1 LDQYEKEH
9 TMTHGDEVYAY
20 PSARNRIVPEEGQES
35 VWDYPRPPSYRQ
47 VSSHIRVIFNG
58 AVIAETRRAIRVL
71 QTGIPPVY
79 YIPRDDV
86 RMEYL
91 TGIDRQS
98 YCPYKGTA
106 SYWSVQ
112 VGGRSASN
120 AAWSYPDPFSST
132 VRIKD
137 YLAFYAHAMDSCSV
151 DGELA
156 AAPDWKW
163 IGGWVT
169 STIVGP
175 FIAQSDIP
183 QVEHLQNV

>member
-1 LDQYEKEH
+1 
-9 TMTHGDEVYAY
+9 V
-20 PSARNRIVPEEGQES
+20 
-35 VWDYPRPPSYRQ
+35 
-47 VSSHIRVIFNG
+47 
-58 AVIAETRRAIRVL
+58 ETRRAIRVL
-71 QTGIPPVY
+71 QTGIPPMY
-79 YIPRDDV
+79 YIPPEDV

-91 TGIDRQS
+91 TRTDRHS
-98 YCPYKGTA
+98 YCPYKGIA

-112 VGGRSASN
+112 VGEQSASN
-120 AAWSYPDPFSST
+120 AAWSYSDPFPSAAS
-132 VRIKD
+132 IKD
-137 YLAFYAHAMDSCSV
+137 HIAFYAHAMDSCSV

-156 AAPDWKW
+156 TAPDWKW